1 MARNYFVDETAGHQ
15 VVVAAMAEARPFLR
29 SALLG
34 AYVELISMTQK
45 KAMAAVDEGG
55 DAVATH
61 VDDMVTF
68 GEVVAIEPFAA
79 QDLLNGLIR
88 YCYLEPTDTC
98 GVYRLLKHRKLI
110 DWEPVDRL
118 KWRRDSAKDLKD
130 EVLRR
135 AVRYRDGDQCRV
147 CHTVVRWGGP
157 DGPDKGQLDHVI
169 ARTPARGDPEALA
182 VTCTRCNGLRSDRP
196 DANTFAPHQPVP
208 EHPFYTASTASYL
221 HAGGYLTQVDGTPM
235 KRPVGVKWKL
245 DPIKITP
252 PQRTTKEPPRDPA
265 TSGTPRTEA
274 PLLEPLQGLQGPPRP
289 ATQAD
294 TATTARPAHKA
305 DTAPRDPAP
314 GGTPRTGQVR
324 PEFDASSTETQ
335 SSNFQPDPSHTR
347 TKQPDNEVGLLG
359 GDGKGREG
367 SGLGPGRRRARRGRR
382 GGGRDA

>member
-15 VVVAAMAEARPFLR
+15 VVVAAMAEARPLLR

-45 KAMAAVDEGG
+45 KAMAAVDAG
-55 DAVATH
+55 DGAVSSH
-61 VDDMVTF
+61 VDDLVTY
-68 GEVVAIEPFAA
+68 GEIVAIEPFAT
-79 QDLLNGLIR
+79 QDLLEGLAR
-88 YCYLEPTDTC
+88 YNYLEPTDTA
-98 GVYRLLKHRKLI
+98 GVYRLIKHKKLI

-147 CHTVVRWGGP
+147 CRIVVRWGGP

-196 DANTFAPHQPVP
+196 DADTFAPHQPVP

-221 HAGGYLTQVDGTPM
+221 RAGGYLTQVDGTPM
-235 KRPVGVKWKL
+235 QKVGLQWRLKPL
-245 DPIKITP
+245 KITP
-252 PQRTTKEPPRDPA
+252 PQRKTNEPPRDPA
-265 TSGTPRTEA
+265 TSGTPRTA
-274 PLLEPLQGLQGPPRP
+274 TPPLEPLQGLQGPPRP

-294 TATTARPAHKA
+294 PATPPRPAHEA
-305 DTAPRDPAP
+305 DTAPRDPAS
-314 GGTPRTGQVR
+314 GETPRTGQIR
-324 PEFDASSTETQ
+324 PKSDVNPTQ
-335 SSNFQPDPSHTR
+335 IRRPDSQPDPSHPR
-347 TKQPDNEVGLLG
+347 TNQPLRPPGLSG

-382 GGGRDA
+382 GGSHGG